1 MRAGIAFVFGG
12 SVPAG
17 KKTYDGTISDGQAR
31 QDIPIQG
38 LTDASSTTDL
48 SAAPKR
54 AAEFS
59 PNVHR
64 YFADWRAASSITAAT
79 FSG

>member
-1 MRAGIAFVFGG
+1 MFSEVLFRPQKA
-12 SVPAG
+12 
-17 KKTYDGTISDGQAR
+17 YDGTVFDGQAR
-31 QDIPIQG
+31 RDVPIQG